1 MTCTV
6 CGHTVVRLCGRG
18 LCRACWK
25 RANADGTLADHSPS
39 RRTVADLIAEVEWIA
54 GTDTAESITRRLG
67 YSRPGTL
74 FDTLARSGRWDLVQR
89 LRGMA

>member
-1 MTCTV
+1 MTT
-6 CGHTVVRLCGRG
+6 
-18 LCRACWK
+18 
-25 RANADGTLADHSPS
+25 
-39 RRTVADLIAEVEWIA
+39 ADLIAEVEWIA

-67 YSRPGTL
+67 YSRPRTL